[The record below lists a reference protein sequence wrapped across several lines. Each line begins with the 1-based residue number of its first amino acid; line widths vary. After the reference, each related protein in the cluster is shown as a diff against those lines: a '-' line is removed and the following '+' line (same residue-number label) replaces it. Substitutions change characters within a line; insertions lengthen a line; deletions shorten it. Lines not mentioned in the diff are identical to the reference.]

1 MLTALGEGL
10 RGALITVVAV
20 PAVAIMCVV
29 AALID
34 EGDETR

>member
-10 RGALITVVAV
+10 RSALITVAAV

>member
-10 RGALITVVAV
+10 RGSLIAVVAV

-29 AALID
+29 AALVD
-34 EGDETR
+34 EGEVAI